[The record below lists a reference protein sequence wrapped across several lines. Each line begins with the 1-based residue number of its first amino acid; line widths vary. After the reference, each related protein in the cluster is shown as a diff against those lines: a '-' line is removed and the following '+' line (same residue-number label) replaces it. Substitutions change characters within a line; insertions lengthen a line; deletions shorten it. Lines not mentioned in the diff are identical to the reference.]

1 VAELIHG
8 GDSLRN
14 KSQSGFE
21 RPATEMS
28 ISTETAHSCHLESK
42 IQLQFSLKAS
52 ALGLREDAQDDLP
65 TFLASE
71 DTIEERVDFP
81 LYSDRGREPCT
92 EVDIRRSRSHSC
104 LQQFHNI
111 G

>member
-14 KSQSGFE
+14 KSERGFE
-21 RPATEMS
+21 SPATKMS
-28 ISTETAHSCHLESK
+28 ISAEAAHSCHLESK

-52 ALGLREDAQDDLP
+52 TLRLREDAQDDLP

-71 DTIEERVDFP
+71 DTIEERVDIS
-81 LYSDRGREPCT
+81 LYSDRGSEPRT
-92 EVDIRRSRSHSC
+92 EVDIRRSRSHSR

>member
-1 VAELIHG
+1 
-8 GDSLRN
+8 
-14 KSQSGFE
+14 
-21 RPATEMS
+21 MS
-28 ISTETAHSCHLESK
+28 ISTETAHSCNLESK
-42 IQLQFSLKAS
+42 IQLQFSLKTS

-81 LYSDRGREPCT
+81 LHSDRGRESCT
-92 EVDIRRSRSHSC
+92 EVDIRRSRSNSR
-104 LQQFHNI
+104 LQEFHNI